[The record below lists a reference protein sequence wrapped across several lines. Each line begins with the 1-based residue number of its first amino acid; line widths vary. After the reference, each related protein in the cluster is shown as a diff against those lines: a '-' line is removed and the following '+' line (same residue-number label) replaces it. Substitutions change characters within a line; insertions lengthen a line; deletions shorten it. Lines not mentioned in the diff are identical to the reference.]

1 MPVTSHCGCCKAEC
15 TRYAALRSMDGA
27 NQNVPL
33 VLHCTVDG
41 ITQIV
46 PVAMQCIMDHMS
58 GVNHNVPVT
67 CYCGWYESD
76 CTRCSA
82 MHYES
87 FEWYE
92 PECTRYIASRV
103 A

>member
-1 MPVTSHCGCCKAEC
+1 ME
-15 TRYAALRSMDGA
+15 
-27 NQNVPL
+27 
-33 VLHCTVDG
+33 G

-58 GVNHNVPVT
+58 GVNHNLLLVLHCTVDGITQIATGTVAMQCIKVHMSGVNHNVPVT

-76 CTRCSA
+76 FTHCRA
-82 MHYES
+82 VHYES

-92 PECTRYIASRV
+92 PECTRYIASRL